1 VDGFEHLFSG
11 LILCQPDPEIR
22 RRPFLG
28 FPADDGAK
36 VKGCF
41 FFKKKKNYYY
51 FSPCACRSS
60 CLMDILGN
68 VAVAANF

>member
-41 FFKKKKNYYY
+41 FFKKKKTTT
-51 FSPCACRSS
+51 SLPARVD
-60 CLMDILGN
+60 LP
-68 VAVAANF
+68 A